1 MNSTILFKIGNN
13 AKNGITVLKKPQ
25 RREKIG
31 KNKKKEE
38 MDVIDEGKLEK
49 DKKQEEVTR
58 SQDGEPRR
66 SLAALKRAHKILEEA
81 DKQKEQELVRLEKT
95 KEEKKQA
102 ILEEDKK
109 QEEKVKLKILEPKI
123 FMQKFLE
130 ARVFMNELFSYLFF
144 AFRVVF
150 RQVATK

>member
-66 SLAALKRAHKILEEA
+66 SLVALKRAHKILEEA
-81 DKQKEQELVRLEKT
+81 DKQKKQELIGLK
-95 KEEKKQA
+95 KERRRSKPGWRRPRSRRR
-102 ILEEDKK
+102 
-109 QEEKVKLKILEPKI
+109 KLISRSSSPRSSCPSSSSPSSLSPG
-123 FMQKFLE
+123 
-130 ARVFMNELFSYLFF
+130 SS
-144 AFRVVF
+144 
-150 RQVATK
+150 